1 MSHDKQRCHSIFV
14 SITPFCGKS
23 SDSNLMWSVGY
34 SERQLSKI
42 SSVPF
47 FPAGDGQYEY
57 LMGSLN
63 VYAEQIVTLT
73 GSITGVVPQS

>member
-1 MSHDKQRCHSIFV
+1 
-14 SITPFCGKS
+14 
-23 SDSNLMWSVGY
+23 MWSAGY

-47 FPAGDGQYEY
+47 FPTGDGQYEY

-73 GSITGVVPQS
+73 IQYNRGCASELRIVVLFVVDMGV